1 MVKFEWMFYRWAPV
15 RYINALAKRIMLP
28 GLEGVSL
35 YSVSK
40 FFFKELR
47 DININEKAAA
57 VTYNFIMALPP
68 TFLFLF
74 SLVPYLPV
82 QGIEP
87 TILSTLK
94 LVTPNAEIY
103 NSVSKVITDFF
114 HTQRKDLLSF
124 GILMVLYFASNGIMG
139 LMTSFDSSLSLY
151 KKRNYFSRR
160 WTAIKLTF
168 VLICLAIA
176 SLTVLIIQSKV
187 LNKWLLRLFHTLLAV
202 KVVSFIILI
211 LLIFVAISIIYTYGP
226 SLIHSFKFV
235 SVGSVSA
242 TLASVIATAVFFFLV
257 NHFLNY
263 DKVYGSIGT
272 LIAFMVWLWINTLII
287 LIGYELNVSILL
299 GKISVE
305 KDEAE
310 QKRML

>member
-1 MVKFEWMFYRWAPV
+1 
-15 RYINALAKRIMLP
+15 
-28 GLEGVSL
+28 
-35 YSVSK
+35 
-40 FFFKELR
+40 
-47 DININEKAAA
+47 
-57 VTYNFIMALPP
+57 
-68 TFLFLF
+68 
-74 SLVPYLPV
+74 VPYLPV

-168 VLICLAIA
+168 VLICVTIA

-187 LNKWLLRLFHTLLAV
+187 LNKWLLKLFHTLIAV

-235 SVGSVSA
+235 SAGSVAA

-310 QKRML
+310 HKRVL